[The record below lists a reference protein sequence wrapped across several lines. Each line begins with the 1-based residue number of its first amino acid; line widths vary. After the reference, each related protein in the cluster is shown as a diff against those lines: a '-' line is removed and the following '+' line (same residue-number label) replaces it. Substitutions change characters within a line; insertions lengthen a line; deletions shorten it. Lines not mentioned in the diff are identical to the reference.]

1 MHLHFWKLLYKKQ
14 ILHTIYA
21 KGIKI
26 FINNVSVAWP
36 SSGIFQTLNKYFDTF
51 YLYSVRYF
59 LFFLVV
65 FVSQRIYLLP
75 SGVWRLIVNL
85 LNTFIWNWRKQ
96 SIMFSEQGKTSRS
109 LH

>member
-1 MHLHFWKLLYKKQ
+1 MHLHFLILLYKKQ
-14 ILHTIYA
+14 IPHTIYA

-59 LFFLVV
+59 FLFFGCLCL
-65 FVSQRIYLLP
+65 QRICYAACYL
-75 SGVWRLIVNL
+75 NAAC
-85 LNTFIWNWRKQ
+85 
-96 SIMFSEQGKTSRS
+96 
-109 LH
+109 